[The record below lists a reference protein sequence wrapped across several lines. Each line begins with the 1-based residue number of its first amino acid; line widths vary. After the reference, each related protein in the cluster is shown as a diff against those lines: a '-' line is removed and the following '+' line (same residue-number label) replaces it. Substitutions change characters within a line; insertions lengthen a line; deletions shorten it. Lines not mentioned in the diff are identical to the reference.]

1 MKINR
6 ISLLAGSLALL
17 GTNAY
22 ADPPSVVASIKPVH
36 SLVAGVMQGIGTPS
50 LIVEGGGSP
59 HTYSLRPS
67 NARALQNADVIF
79 WVGPGMETF
88 LDRPIDS
95 LGDKARVVSLMEAH
109 GLQHVSFREGGPF
122 EAHAHDD
129 HGEEGHDD
137 HKDHGHD
144 DHKDHG
150 HDDPAEDKHDDHK
163 DHAHGDHAEDKHDD
177 HKDHAEDKHDDH
189 KDHAHGD
196 DDKHGH
202 DNHKDH
208 AHGDDN
214 KHGHDDHGDERDAHI
229 WLDPENAKALAHEI
243 AEVLGEADPE
253 NATRYEANADALMKR
268 IDGLS
273 AELRQTLE
281 PVHER
286 RFIVFHDAYQ
296 HFERRFDLRAAGS
309 ITVSPEVIPGAER
322 VADIRH
328 KVEDLG
334 ATCVFSEPQF
344 TPRLVNVV
352 TEGTA
357 AKSGVLDPLGSE
369 IPDGPDLWFT
379 LMQNMA
385 SSIRTCLTPTG

>member
-1 MKINR
+1 MSEVKLYKTC
-6 ISLLAGSLALL
+6 LLAGSLALL

-22 ADPPSVVASIKPVH
+22 ADPPAVVTSIKPVH
-36 SLVAGVMQGIGTPS
+36 SLVASVMQGVGTPS

-67 NARALQNADVIF
+67 NARALQDADVIF
-79 WVGPGMETF
+79 WVGPSLEAF

-109 GLQHVSFREGGPF
+109 GLQHVAFREGGPF

-129 HGEEGHDD
+129 HDEDEHDG
-137 HKDHGHD
+137 HGH
-144 DHKDHG
+144 
-150 HDDPAEDKHDDHK
+150 ADDHK
-163 DHAHGDHAEDKHDD
+163 DHAHGDHD
-177 HKDHAEDKHDDH
+177 
-189 KDHAHGD
+189 DHAHGE
-196 DDKHGH
+196 H
-202 DNHKDH
+202 D
-208 AHGDDN
+208 
-214 KHGHDDHGDERDAHI
+214 DERDAHV

-243 AEVLGEADPE
+243 AEALGEADPE
-253 NATRYEANADALMKR
+253 NAARYEANADALMQR

-273 AELRQTLE
+273 AELRQTLAA
-281 PVHER
+281 VHER
-286 RFIVFHDAYQ
+286 PFIVFHDGYQ

-309 ITVSPEVIPGAER
+309 ITVSPDVIPGAAR

-328 KVEDLG
+328 KVEELG

-357 AKSGVLDPLGSE
+357 ARSGVLDPLGTG
-369 IPDGPDLWFT
+369 IPDGPGLYFT
-379 LMQNMA
+379 LMRNIAA
-385 SSIRTCLTPTG
+385 SMRACLTPTG

>member
-79 WVGPGMETF
+79 WVGPSLETF

-95 LGDKARVVSLMEAH
+95 LGNKARVVSLMEAH

-122 EAHAHDD
+122 EAHDHDD

-137 HKDHGHD
+137 HKDHS
-144 DHKDHG
+144 
-150 HDDPAEDKHDDHK
+150 
-163 DHAHGDHAEDKHDD
+163 HGDHAEDKHDD
-177 HKDHAEDKHDDH
+177 HKE
-189 KDHAHGD
+189 HAHGD

-202 DNHKDH
+202 DDHKEH
-208 AHGDDN
+208 AHG
-214 KHGHDDHGDERDAHI
+214 GHDDHGDERDAHI

-286 RFIVFHDAYQ
+286 PFIVFHDAYQ